1 MTTVNGTKLW
11 LEEGIVHAGKM
22 LQDLIKVEEFRK
34 LSPAEQKIKTVSATY
49 CYLYTKLKELDLLI
63 DSGDN
68 IFPDETIH

>member
-11 LEEGIVHAGKM
+11 LEEGVVHAGKM
-22 LQDLIKVEEFRK
+22 LQDLIKVEEHRK
-34 LSPAEQKIKTVSATY
+34 LSPAEKKIKTVSSTY

-63 DSGDN
+63 DSEDN

>member
-11 LEEGIVHAGKM
+11 LEEGVVHAGKM
-22 LQDLIKVEEFRK
+22 LQDLIKVEEFRD
-34 LSPAEQKIKTVSATY
+34 LSPAEKKIKTVS

-63 DSGDN
+63 DSEDN

>member
-1 MTTVNGTKLW
+1 MTTANGTRLW

-22 LQDLIKVEEFRK
+22 LQDLIKVEKSRN

-63 DSGDN
+63 DSEDT